1 MAGFVPRGVVGVTGE
16 CVSPAAAPGLGLVF
30 TDVLWA
36 LELCTGLSD
45 GLRGTRASQG
55 SKDEST
61 F

>member
-1 MAGFVPRGVVGVTGE
+1 M
-16 CVSPAAAPGLGLVF
+16 SPAAAPGLGLVF

-45 GLRGTRASQG
+45 GLRGTRASQE